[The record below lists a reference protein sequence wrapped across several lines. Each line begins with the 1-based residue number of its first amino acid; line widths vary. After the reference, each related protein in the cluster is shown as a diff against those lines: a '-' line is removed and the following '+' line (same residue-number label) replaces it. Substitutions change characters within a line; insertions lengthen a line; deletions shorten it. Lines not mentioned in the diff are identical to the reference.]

1 MKFVA
6 EIAFPLFDAIA
17 AREAAESG
25 IGQAAVNK
33 VTLLD
38 EARGIAVDLGKRQR
52 FVTADD
58 VVRIYSFRHPR
69 DPLGNAAGG
78 IFKGKCWRDTGR
90 RVRSHRENSHGRE
103 LRVWE
108 FIG

>member
-1 MKFVA
+1 LMS
-6 EIAFPLFDAIA
+6 EISFPLFDAIA
-17 AREAAESG
+17 AREAAEQG
-25 IGQAAVNK
+25 IATAEINK
-33 VTLLD
+33 RTLLD
-38 EARGIAVDLGKRQR
+38 EARGIAVELGREKR

-58 VVRIYSFRHPR
+58 VVRRYSFRHPH

-78 IFKGKCWRDTGR
+78 IFKGKEWRDTGR
-90 RVRSHRENSHGRE
+90 RVRSKRVNSHARE